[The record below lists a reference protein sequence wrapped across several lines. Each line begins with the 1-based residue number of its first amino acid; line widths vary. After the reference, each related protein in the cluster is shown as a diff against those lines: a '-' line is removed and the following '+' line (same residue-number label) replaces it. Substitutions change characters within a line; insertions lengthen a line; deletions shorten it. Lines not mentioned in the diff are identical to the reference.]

1 MCPTKSGFLD
11 LQSTVVCPL
20 EPTSVNKTMTEVWY
34 QFAQVDGTPLNGFA
48 SSLTIPSPATVDKL
62 RKDLL
67 ASNRNTFEGV
77 DACDISFF
85 ESAETLKDNTPLGAA
100 LNLDTLQT
108 SSKRPVIVAIVATGG
123 PSKLVPE
130 IAEAH
135 EMRKAVL
142 SQMAKTAKSYL
153 DTFQQRSEIISQIKD
168 ISERQKQR
176 TDSGFIPNNPH
187 HFMNQPGYHQLSQN
201 EQLAKRQ
208 DYERKNLEHSQDEQR
223 KSTLLQENQGI
234 GQTRNGVIQVMEQ
247 LEHVSAMLFRQIVG
261 FASGLPGSE
270 EE

>member
-1 MCPTKSGFLD
+1 
-11 LQSTVVCPL
+11 
-20 EPTSVNKTMTEVWY
+20 MTEVWY

-48 SSLTIPSPATVDKL
+48 SSLTIPSPATVEKL
-62 RKDLL
+62 RKDLM

-77 DACDISFF
+77 DACDVAFF
-85 ESAETLKDNTPLGAA
+85 ESVETLKDNSPLGAA

-108 SSKRPVIVAIVATGG
+108 SSKRPVIVAIVTTRG

-153 DTFQQRSEIISQIKD
+153 DTFQQRSEISSQIKD

-176 TDSGFIPNNPH
+176 TDNGFIPNSHN
-187 HFMNQPGYHQLSQN
+187 FMNQPSYHQLSQN

-223 KSTLLQENQGI
+223 KNTLLQEYQRI
-234 GQTRNGVIQVMEQ
+234 DQTRNVLLQAMEQ

-261 FASGLPGSE
+261 FASGLPDRE
-270 EE
+270 DE